1 MIIHQFPL
9 DWTEQEKRI
18 YRAWAAEKILS
29 DEEAYILDQA
39 LTKGKPTARIIPD
52 AAEVE
57 EQLGFDIYDHW
68 NRIKS

>member
-9 DWTEQEKRI
+9 DWTEQEKKI

-39 LTKGKPTARIIPD
+39 LTKGKPLPVLVPD
-52 AAEVE
+52 AE
-57 EQLGFDIYDHW
+57 EPEPQKGFDIYDHW
-68 NRIKS
+68 NRIKL